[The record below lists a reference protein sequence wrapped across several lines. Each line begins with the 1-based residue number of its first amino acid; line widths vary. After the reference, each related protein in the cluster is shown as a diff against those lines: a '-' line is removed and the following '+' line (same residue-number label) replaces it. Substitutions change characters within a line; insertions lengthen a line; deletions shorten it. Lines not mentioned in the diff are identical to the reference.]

1 LENIVSWVIVNE
13 YAADGKTNWRSILT
27 KRYPFITFIQKNK
40 HQKGQAASMNIILKI
55 IPTYTYWIH
64 WEEAWYTETPFLN
77 DAVSIMNSTEI
88 TQIQFTRQNNVV
100 NWMKQGSGNDSLG
113 TDDHMLACD
122 DENRYCI
129 VEASAKVWNNVDVY
143 DGCCNNWPL
152 YSLLPSINRV
162 SVYTFGEFSTDPAL
176 WPFVFEYYF
185 AKKWLKNG
193 GVKAVL
199 AYGPVVRDDKNHV
212 STYNYGG
219 ASAGRTRRLSK
230 SEILAIV
237 LSAIIVGIGICVGI
251 YFGVVNGD
259 KLKSI

>member
-1 LENIVSWVIVNE
+1 LEI
-13 YAADGKTNWRSILT
+13 
-27 KRYPFITFIQKNK
+27 YP
-40 HQKGQAASMNIILKI
+40 HQKVSIHYVHSKKQTPERASSVDEHHFKNHSDVHVLDSLGGSLV
-55 IPTYTYWIH
+55 H
-64 WEEAWYTETPFLN
+64 G
-77 DAVSIMNSTEI
+77 DAVFKRCRLYHELTEI
-88 TQIQFTRQNNVV
+88 TQIQVTRQNNVV

-122 DENRYCI
+122 AENRYCI